1 MYLKFYVISQIYST
15 HLRFVYDTTETI
27 LAVLYREV
35 SHMLSAKYQPNQF
48 SGSGEAVVRM
58 VFTIYGH
65 DGHTE
70 L

>member
-1 MYLKFYVISQIYST
+1 
-15 HLRFVYDTTETI
+15 
-27 LAVLYREV
+27 
-35 SHMLSAKYQPNQF
+35 MLSAKYQPNQF

-70 L
+70 LQIITCFSKS